1 MKKSIIFTIVGVVIL
16 GLVLVTFLGNDAGN
30 TPQASET
37 QDIKELVQD
46 YSVGNKEGEK
56 ASISSHELIVTDS
69 EENQVTYELPEDEFF
84 VSIAP
89 FINQTHPCEIH
100 SLTGC
105 QGEMVNEEF
114 DVYIEDSKGNVIID
128 QTMTTPAN
136 GFIDLWVPREET
148 YQVTITHEGK
158 IAESEFSTFKNDN
171 TCITTMQ
178 LKDNGEA

>member
-1 MKKSIIFTIVGVVIL
+1 MKQLRLT
-16 GLVLVTFLGNDAGN
+16 
-30 TPQASET
+30 
-37 QDIKELVQD
+37 
-46 YSVGNKEGEK
+46 
-56 ASISSHELIVTDS
+56 SHELIVTDS
-69 EENQVTYELPEDEFF
+69 EENKLTYELPEDEFF

-89 FINQTHPCEIH
+89 FINQTHSCDIH

-128 QTMTTPAN
+128 QTMSTYGN

-148 YQVTITHEGK
+148 YQVTISQDGK
-158 IAESEFSTFKNDN
+158 IAESEFSTFKKDK

-178 LKDNGEA
+178 LMDNNEA